1 MARLIYLCAGGLTFF
16 PGAGLM
22 IIAAVISL
30 WRSGKWAK
38 RSSIL
43 LAILGVAMVLVS
55 AEAIPLWLDGIWLAA
70 ILAWFMTVSSKRR
83 RPVFVASWLAIIIAT
98 IAVGVAIP
106 YHISPRISL
115 ARGQPL
121 YVVGDSISAGLDV
134 RNDLTWPLR
143 LAADHSVQVFDLSR
157 AGCTIPEARQRVQRE
172 KLSSGIIILEI
183 GGNDM
188 LSRVKPAQF
197 ASDLDALIQ
206 KIQSPSRRIV
216 LFELPLFPFDNAYGI
231 EQRRIARKYHAA
243 LIPRRYF
250 ANVLATPGA
259 TVDGIHLSPAG
270 QQMTADLVWEIIG
283 S

>member
-1 MARLIYLCAGGLTFF
+1 
-16 PGAGLM
+16 
-22 IIAAVISL
+22 
-30 WRSGKWAK
+30 
-38 RSSIL
+38 
-43 LAILGVAMVLVS
+43 
-55 AEAIPLWLDGIWLAA
+55 
-70 ILAWFMTVSSKRR
+70 
-83 RPVFVASWLAIIIAT
+83 VFVASCLAIIIAT
-98 IAVGVAIP
+98 IAIGVAIP

-134 RNDLTWPLR
+134 RNNRTWPLR

-231 EQRRIARKYHAA
+231 QQRRIARKYHAA

-270 QQMTADLVWEIIG
+270 QQMMADLVWEIIG